1 MENKT
6 DDKLLVVEN
15 LKKKIYTIRNQQVM
29 LDSDLAKL
37 YGVSTK
43 RLNEAVKR
51 NQNRFPKDFMYQ
63 LTPQEFEILIELSGN
78 TSIYANRLRSQIAT
92 SKQEKG
98 IDNLRS
104 QIVTSKTGRGGRQYL
119 PFVFTEQGVAML
131 SGVLKSERAVQV
143 NIYVMRAFVAM
154 RRFMQ
159 ENAGLIVRVDSLEK
173 KQIENNKKFKVIFS
187 AMDNKV
193 ILKKQKLFF
202 DGQIFDAYK
211 FVNDILKSA
220 KKSIIIIDNYIDE
233 SVFVLFSE
241 LNVNITIYTEKIT
254 EKLKLDLE
262 KYNQQYPKIEIKIL
276 KKCHDRFL
284 IIDNTEIY
292 HLGASIKDL
301 GKKMVAISKMN
312 KESLQ
317 ILNKLK

>member
-15 LKKKIYTIRNQQVM
+15 LKNKIYTIRNQQVM

-37 YGVSTK
+37 YGVPTK

-63 LTPQEFEILIELSGN
+63 LTPQEFEFLIELSGN
-78 TSIYANRLRSQIAT
+78 TSIYANRLRSQIA
-92 SKQEKG
+92 
-98 IDNLRS
+98 
-104 QIVTSKTGRGGRQYL
+104 TSKTGRGGRQYL

-187 AMDNKV
+187 AMDNKA

-220 KKSIIIIDNYIDE
+220 KKSIILIDNYIDE

-241 LNVNITIYTEKIT
+241 LNIKITIYTEKIT

-262 KYNQQYPKIEIKIL
+262 KYNQQYRKIEIKIL
-276 KKCHDRFL
+276 KKCHDRFI
-284 IIDNTEIY
+284 IIDNTDIY

-317 ILNKLK
+317 ILNRLK